1 MDRNR
6 PEPMTESANRHRS
19 FVLKGPPEENVTIK
33 EQETRKKP
41 ANQESFRCVKLNMM
55 LKGTSAKNRAD
66 AAHKPKEHPI
76 CQEVMML

>member
-1 MDRNR
+1 MERNR
-6 PEPMTESANRHRS
+6 PEPMTESANRHKS
-19 FVLKGPPEENVTIK
+19 FLFKESPEEIFVIK
-33 EQETRKKP
+33 EQKTRKKP
-41 ANQESFRCVKLNMM
+41 ANQESFKCVKLNMM